1 MKRIFITLGILWLFV
16 AQLCARSVRVWGY
29 VVDSDN
35 RGIEL
40 ANVVVIEDE
49 GARSQEQ
56 GLSEQV
62 GTTTNRNGYYELLLE
77 PRDTI
82 TLVFS
87 MVGYTTVYQRIVSPQ
102 EVMNV
107 NVEMATSEEW

>member
-49 GARSQEQ
+49 GAGGGGGIYKDSDDAFKT
-56 GLSEQV
+56 LKHI
-62 GTTTNRNGYYELLLE
+62 
-77 PRDTI
+77 DTI
-82 TLVFS
+82 QPEADSEPYKQAYKLW
-87 MVGYTTVYQRIVSPQ
+87 
-102 EVMNV
+102 
-107 NVEMATSEEW
+107 VERLEK